1 MKNIVLIG
9 FMGTGKSEVGQKIA
23 QVLGWQFVDTDTL
36 IEKRAMRSIQGIFD
50 RYGEKHFRELE
61 RMVIRDTAGLKDA
74 VISTGGGAVINPENI
89 KDLRRNGVL
98 ICLEASPKE
107 IESRVTDSE
116 RPLLEGRNPHQQI
129 KRLLKV
135 RKPYYDQADATVKTT
150 GRSVHG
156 VVEEILRQVRRNQSD
171 RIRVDLGK
179 NSYDIQIGTG
189 VLQRL
194 GEQLTGLGI
203 SRQVAVVTNLR
214 IGKLYGRTVTQS
226 LKRAGFIVKTMLVPD
241 GERYKTLKWA
251 AHLYENLLRYRFE
264 RGSCIVA
271 LGGGVIGD
279 LAGFTAATYLRGIP
293 YVQVPTTLAAQVDAS
308 IGGKTAVNHP
318 MGKNL
323 IGAFY
328 QPRLVFIDTDVLKT
342 LSKRE
347 YISGLAEA
355 IKYGVI
361 ADATFFKFLED
372 RMDEI
377 INLDDAVLRQ
387 AIKRSCEIKAMVVQ
401 RDEQEQGRRKV
412 LNYGHTLGHAI
423 EAVTQYKRYL
433 HGEAVAIGMAYA
445 ARLAQDLGYCDGKT
459 VQRQIRLM
467 ERAGLPVFPPKL
479 RIGDILKS
487 MKLDKKVMGGAVY
500 FVLADRIGHVI
511 IRSVEQKKI
520 LERLK
525 KC

>member
-1 MKNIVLIG
+1 MMNIVLIG

-23 QVLGWQFVDTDTL
+23 QVLGWQFIDTDAL
-36 IEKRAMRSIQGIFD
+36 IEKRAMRSIPDIFK
-50 RYGEKHFRELE
+50 RYGESHFRGLE
-61 RMVIRDTAGLKDA
+61 RMVIRETAGLQDA

-89 KDLRRNGVL
+89 KDLRKNGVL
-98 ICLEASPKE
+98 ICLDASPKE
-107 IESRVTDSE
+107 IKSRVTDSE
-116 RPLLEGRNPHQQI
+116 RPLLKGKNQYQRI
-129 KRLLKV
+129 KHLLKV
-135 RKPYYDQADATVKTT
+135 RKPYYEQSDATVKTT
-150 GRSVHG
+150 GRNIHS
-156 VVEEILRQVRRNQSD
+156 VVEEILQKAHRVQID

-179 NSYDIQIGTG
+179 NSYDIKIGTS

-194 GEQLTGLGI
+194 GEQLAELGI
-203 SRQVAVVTNLR
+203 TKQVAIVTNPR
-214 IGKLYGRTVTQS
+214 IGKLYGHAVTQS
-226 LKRAGFIVKTMLVPD
+226 LKRAGFVVRTMLVPD

-251 AHLYENLLRYRFE
+251 VHLYENLLRYRFE

-347 YISGLAEA
+347 YISGLAEV

-361 ADATFFKFLED
+361 ADAAFFKFLED

-377 INLDDAVLRQ
+377 LNLEDTALRH
-387 AIKRSCEIKAMVVQ
+387 AIQRSCEIKAAVVQ

-423 EAVTQYKRYL
+423 EAVTHYKRYL
-433 HGEAVAIGMAYA
+433 HGEAVSIGMAFA
-445 ARLAQDLGYCDGKT
+445 ARLAQGLGLCDDKT
-459 VQRQIRLM
+459 VRRQIRLM
-467 ERAGLPVFPPKL
+467 EQAGLPVFLPKL
-479 RIGDILKS
+479 RIGDILNTI
-487 MKLDKKVMGGAVY
+487 KLDKKVIGGAVY
-500 FVLADRIGHVI
+500 FVLADRIGRVV
-511 IRSVEQKKI
+511 IRSVDQKKI
-520 LERLK
+520 MERLK
-525 KC
+525 KF